1 MAGSLTTRLASEVEE
16 SQSDTPA
23 TSSDSESGDGGSQRD
38 PLAAASP
45 FLMNY
50 DFDQIQVDR
59 EVLRDAIAA
68 AGAIGKFL

>member
-1 MAGSLTTRLASEVEE
+1 MAGSLTTRLASRVEE

-23 TSSDSESGDGGSQRD
+23 TSTDSEERE

-50 DFDQIQVDR
+50 DFGQFQVDR
-59 EVLRDAIAA
+59 EVLRDVTTAAAAIAR
-68 AGAIGKFL
+68 FL

>member
-23 TSSDSESGDGGSQRD
+23 SGDGDSTRD
-38 PLAAASP
+38 PFAAASP

>member
-16 SQSDTPA
+16 SPSDTPA
-23 TSSDSESGDGGSQRD
+23 TSTDSEERKTPG
-38 PLAAASP
+38 AASP

>member
-16 SQSDTPA
+16 SPSDAPA
-23 TSSDSESGDGGSQRD
+23 SSDSEERE

-50 DFDQIQVDR
+50 DFAQFQVDR
-59 EVLRDAIAA
+59 EVLRDVATAAAAIAR
-68 AGAIGKFL
+68 FL